1 MEIALLVDR
10 LLNLM
15 ITKVARK
22 VVLRGWPFAKTIV
35 ITSTLTLTTVESAFK
50 SQVLKVI
57 LRKLTY
63 ERGAI

>member
-1 MEIALLVDR
+1 
-10 LLNLM
+10 M
-15 ITKVARK
+15 IPKVALK
-22 VVLRGWPFAKTIV
+22 VELRGWPFAKTIV
-35 ITSTLTLTTVESAFK
+35 IASTLTLTTVESAFK